1 MENTWFATFILA
13 FLAVSVTQ
21 LGKAE
26 RPDADARKPY
36 IVHMVKTMKPH
47 HFDLHQHWYASLLSQ
62 VSRSDPSA
70 NELLYT
76 YDTLLHGFAASLSS
90 AEAEAMD
97 GMEGCLAVIP
107 TSFTKIGTT
116 HTPEFLGL
124 ASISSHF
131 SGLWSE
137 YSTYGKDIIVGMIDT
152 GIWPESKSFNDEG
165 LGPVPARWKGT
176 CESGKN
182 FNSSHCN
189 RKIIG
194 ARYYYKGY
202 EQYGTPINETT
213 EYKSP
218 RDRTGHGTH
227 TASTVAGAS
236 VPAASFFGFANGTA
250 RGMAPEARLAI
261 YKACWEDYCYDVDT
275 VAAMDQAVADGV
287 DIISISI
294 HSSGDLPFDQDVR
307 GIAAF
312 GAMEKGVFV
321 SAIAGNY
328 GPYSST
334 LSNTAPWMTTVG
346 ASSIDRDFSA
356 SVVLGNDQI
365 YRGTSTYIPVNGT
378 FQGPLPLVYVSTNN
392 SSRRCLD
399 GSLDP
404 NLVKGKIVVCDQLLF
419 STNDDEYGPQGKGDV
434 VAKAGG
440 AGMIVANERL
450 IGTQQQSTDAF
461 NLPAITVSFTD
472 GEKIKVY
479 INNTANNAMA
489 TLNITG
495 STVVGNQTIAPMVAA
510 FSSRGPSKG
519 YPHILKPDLIA
530 PGVNILAAYAGD
542 IADYELLS
550 GTSMACPHV
559 SGVAALLKSIHPTWS
574 PAAIQSALMTS
585 SYTVDNAG
593 QPIRDSYMEPANP
606 FGMGAGHVDPNA
618 AVDPG
623 LIYDMAPQDYIN
635 FLCSLNYTQENIAL
649 LTKETA
655 FCPITTFEAGD
666 LNYPSFSVVFESG
679 SKLLQVKRRR
689 VTYVGTQASAVYQV
703 TVKNPPGVH
712 ISVEPQKLA
721 FTKLNETASYS
732 VTFRTNLTSSDVTIG
747 FGEIGWKC
755 IEGGTQLVRSPVAI
769 IW

>member
-1 MENTWFATFILA
+1 MENTWSATFIIA
-13 FLAVSVTQ
+13 FLAVSVMW

-26 RPDADARKPY
+26 DVDARKPY
-36 IVHMVKTMKPH
+36 IVRMLKSIKPH
-47 HFDLHQHWYASLLSQ
+47 HFDLHQNWYASLLSQ

-76 YDTLLHGFAASLSS
+76 YDTLLHGFAASLSE
-90 AEAEAMD
+90 AEAEAME

-107 TSFTKIGTT
+107 TSFTKISTT

-124 ASISSHF
+124 ASISSHS
-131 SGLWSE
+131 SGLWSQ
-137 YSTYGKDIIVGMIDT
+137 YSTGGKDIIVGMIDT
-152 GIWPESKSFNDEG
+152 GIWPESKSFKDEG
-165 LGPVPARWKGT
+165 LGPVPARWKGK
-176 CESGKN
+176 CESGHK
-182 FNSSHCN
+182 FTSSHCN
-189 RKIIG
+189 KKIIG

-202 EQYGTPINETT
+202 EQYDSPINETT

-218 RDRTGHGTH
+218 RDRIGHGTH
-227 TASTVAGAS
+227 TASTVAGVA
-236 VPAASFFGFANGTA
+236 VRGTSFFGFAKGTA

-261 YKACWEDYCYDVDT
+261 YKACWQDYCYDVDT

-321 SAIAGNY
+321 SAVAGNY

-346 ASSIDRDFSA
+346 ASSIDRDFPA
-356 SVVLGNDQI
+356 SLVLGDQVI
-365 YRGTSTYIPVNGT
+365 LRGTSTFKGDGKL
-378 FQGPLPLVYVSTNN
+378 QGPVPLVYVSANN

-404 NLVKGKIVVCDQLLF
+404 DLVKGKIVVCDQLLF
-419 STNDDEYGPQGKGDV
+419 SYNNDEYGPQWKGNV

-440 AGMIVANERL
+440 AGMIVANEL
-450 IGTQQQSTDAF
+450 LMGTQQQLTDTS
-461 NLPAITVSFTD
+461 NLPAITVSFTV
-472 GEKIKVY
+472 GEIIKAH
-479 INNTANNAMA
+479 IKSTANNAMA
-489 TLNITG
+489 ALKITG
-495 STVVGNQTIAPMVAA
+495 STVVGNQAIAPMVAA

-519 YPHILKPDLIA
+519 YPHILKPDMIA
-530 PGVNILAAYAGD
+530 PGVNILAAYTGD
-542 IADYELLS
+542 VADYYFDS

-559 SGVAALLKSIHPTWS
+559 SGLAALVKAIHPTWS
-574 PAAIQSALMTS
+574 PAAIKSALMTS
-585 SYTVDNAG
+585 SYTLDNAG
-593 QPIRDSYMEPANP
+593 QPIRDSSNMEPANP
-606 FGMGAGHVDPNA
+606 FAMGAGHVDPNA

-623 LIYDMAPQDYIN
+623 LVYDMAPQDYIN
-635 FLCSLNYTQENIAL
+635 FLCSLNYTKEKIAL
-649 LTKETA
+649 LTKESV
-655 FCPITTFEAGD
+655 FCPKATLEAGD
-666 LNYPSFSVVFESG
+666 LNYPSFSVVFEAG
-679 SKLLQVKRRR
+679 SKSVQVKRRR
-689 VTYVGTQASAVYQV
+689 VTYVGRKAHAVYQV
-703 TVKNPPGVH
+703 TVKNPPGVN
-712 ISVEPQKLA
+712 ISVKPRKLV
-721 FTKLNETASYS
+721 FRKPNDTASYS
-732 VTFRTNLTSSDVTIG
+732 VTFRTHLISSDMKMG